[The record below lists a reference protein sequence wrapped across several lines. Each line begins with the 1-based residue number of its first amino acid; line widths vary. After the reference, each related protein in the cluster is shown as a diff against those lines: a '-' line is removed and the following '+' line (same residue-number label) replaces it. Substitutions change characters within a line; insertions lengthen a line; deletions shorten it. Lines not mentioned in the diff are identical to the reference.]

1 MQSGLLLLQPNID
14 DHGRALFVPSLR
26 MSEGATLRCL
36 MLVGWA
42 STNSKSIVVPTKH
55 GRTNNES

>member
-14 DHGRALFVPSLR
+14 EHDRDVFVPSLR
-26 MSEGATLRCL
+26 MSEEATLRYL
-36 MLVGWA
+36 MRAGWH
-42 STNSKSIVVPTKH
+42 STNSKSIDVPTKQ